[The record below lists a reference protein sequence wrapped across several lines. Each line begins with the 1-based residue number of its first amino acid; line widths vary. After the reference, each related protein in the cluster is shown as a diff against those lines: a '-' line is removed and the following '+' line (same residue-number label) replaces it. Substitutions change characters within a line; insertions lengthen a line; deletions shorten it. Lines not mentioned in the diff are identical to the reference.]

1 MAIIRIQLQDSNNSI
16 TEINRSNFNLNY
28 IHIKKL
34 IFKDILILNN
44 IEYKY
49 SIRDKLYE
57 DINLLKEL
65 EKILHTPTI
74 LKFDKY
80 KKYYTVYVEDILLMD
95 SKEHMFPLKRY
106 YNKILKKEWVVV
118 SSRFSVDNIKLYNN
132 DKKYRKKLSTL
143 RSIIKQEYIHIY
155 DKKSLN
161 DFKMLIK
168 NIVKYDYKKDLK

>member
-1 MAIIRIQLQDSNNSI
+1 MAIIRIQLQDSNNSTI
-16 TEINRSNFNLNY
+16 EINRPNFNLNH

-57 DINLLKEL
+57 DINLLK
-65 EKILHTPTI
+65 KIKEILYIPTI

-80 KKYYTVYVEDILLMD
+80 KERHTVHVKDIVLMD
-95 SKEHMFPLKRY
+95 KEEHMFPLERY
-106 YNKILKKEWVVV
+106 YNKVLKKEWVIV
-118 SSRFSVDNIKLYNN
+118 SSRFSINNIILYNN
-132 DKKYRKKLSTL
+132 DKTYRKKLSTL

-168 NIVKYDYKKDLK
+168 NIVKYDYKKDI

>member
-49 SIRDKLYE
+49 SIRAKLYE
-57 DINLLKEL
+57 DINLLK
-65 EKILHTPTI
+65 KIKEILYIPTI

-80 KKYYTVYVEDILLMD
+80 EERRTVYVKDIVLMD
-95 SKEHMFPLKRY
+95 KEEYMFPLERY
-106 YNKILKKEWVVV
+106 YNKVLKKEWVIV
-118 SSRFSVDNIKLYNN
+118 SSRFSINNIILYNN
-132 DKKYRKKLSTL
+132 DKTYRKKLSTL

-168 NIVKYDYKKDLK
+168 NIVKYDYKKDI